1 MCANQ
6 RDDDDDEQ
14 WSNFKKTM
22 ILIICS
28 FYSFLANA
36 ALIGPSPYIDLW
48 ATEFEISPTKAS
60 ELISYP
66 NLAFGFGK

>member
-1 MCANQ
+1 
-6 RDDDDDEQ
+6 
-14 WSNFKKTM
+14 M

-48 ATEFEISPTKAS
+48 AEEFGISPTDAS
-60 ELISYP
+60 QLVSYP
-66 NLAFGFGK
+66 NLAFGFGILGLEREQT